1 MTGLVL
7 KSTGSWYEV
16 LASDGQRYQCR
27 VRGKFR
33 IRDTKTT
40 NPVAVGDNVEIET
53 ENSDQAIIT
62 EVHPREN
69 YIIRQSV
76 HKRGHAH
83 ILASNLDQAVLIVTL
98 SYPRTS
104 LGFID
109 RFLVSAES
117 FRIPQVLVFNKVDLL
132 SEKENRKL
140 EHLEKMYENISVT
153 CLRTSA
159 ISGTGLDEFREILT
173 HKKSLIAG
181 HSGVG
186 KSTLINLLAPEIE
199 QKTGEVSDF
208 ANKGIHTT
216 TFAEMFQIDQDTFI
230 IDTPGIKELALVE
243 IPAEELGDYFPEIRA
258 LRGSCKFNNCRHLK
272 EPGCAVKKALEDG
285 TIDPLRFKS
294 YLSMLDGDED

>member
-16 LASDGQRYQCR
+16 LAEDGNRYQCR
-27 VRGKFR
+27 VRGKLR

-40 NPVAVGDNVEIET
+40 NPVAVGDQVELDPEDT
-53 ENSDQAIIT
+53 SQAIIT
-62 EVHPREN
+62 DVLPREN

-76 HKRGHAH
+76 HKKGHAH

-117 FRIPQVLVFNKVDLL
+117 FRIPQVLIFNKVDLL
-132 SEKENRKL
+132 NEKEKRKM
-140 EHLEKMYENISVT
+140 EHFIEMYEKIGVK

-159 ISGTGLDEFREILT
+159 KSQEGIEQFRAILA

-186 KSTLINLLAPEIE
+186 KSTLINLLSPEIE

-216 TFAEMFQIDQDTFI
+216 TFAEMFQLENETFI

-243 IPAEELGDYFPEIRA
+243 IPPEELGDYFPEIRV
-258 LRGSCKFNNCRHLK
+258 LRGSCKFNNCLHLR
-272 EPGCAVKKALEDG
+272 EPGCAVKQALEDG
-285 TIDPLRFKS
+285 DINPLRFKS